1 MGRRK
6 DVRDEGWGGAV
17 GATDRQL
24 YYVVL
29 EMLCR
34 PKANAQRSECA
45 ALRMTTV
52 HGPMRI
58 AVKLHAVVVRS
69 RSHIGTQLSRSHIG
83 ERGFLLRLC
92 VRLKFWSAHCMT
104 ALSPARFE
112 LFVNLCIIRILTSII
127 IIHNIK

>member
-1 MGRRK
+1 MGRRE

-58 AVKLHAVVVRS
+58 AVKLHAPWSSALDRTLGRNSLDRTLGSARS
-69 RSHIGTQLSRSHIG
+69 CYVCALGSSSGARTLHDRVEPPRGLNFLNLS
-83 ERGFLLRLC
+83 
-92 VRLKFWSAHCMT
+92 
-104 ALSPARFE
+104 
-112 LFVNLCIIRILTSII
+112 LFASFDSQ
-127 IIHNIK
+127 